1 MSVMR
6 PRMKRK
12 DPLCTLLINTIL
24 VISWRANTNSI
35 RIYKEKVVSCVQ
47 LRDKVILKLL
57 DLKNCLFKQFNA
69 RAHYDSWINLL
80 KLLHIDF
87 SVTKCPHQFLSVI
100 DLYFPWRWTTS
111 TRGDLCQLELWWNK
125 SKMYS
130 PNCVQNKPT
139 LDSTIF
145 TAGCCQFPVYQANE
159 GKALLGIAGIPR
171 NVRDFKSYRLFWVK

>member
-57 DLKNCLFKQFNA
+57 DLEKQFIQTVQCRGTLWFMKRPHKTATHRFKCSQMPPSVFVSYWSLLSHEDGLLPLDGTYANLSCGGEHFFKNVFPQLCPKQTHI
-69 RAHYDSWINLL
+69 RLHDVNYWMLSIPCLSGQWRESPTRHSW
-80 KLLHIDF
+80 H
-87 SVTKCPHQFLSVI
+87 SQKCQ
-100 DLYFPWRWTTS
+100 
-111 TRGDLCQLELWWNK
+111 
-125 SKMYS
+125 
-130 PNCVQNKPT
+130 
-139 LDSTIF
+139 
-145 TAGCCQFPVYQANE
+145 
-159 GKALLGIAGIPR
+159 
-171 NVRDFKSYRLFWVK
+171 RL